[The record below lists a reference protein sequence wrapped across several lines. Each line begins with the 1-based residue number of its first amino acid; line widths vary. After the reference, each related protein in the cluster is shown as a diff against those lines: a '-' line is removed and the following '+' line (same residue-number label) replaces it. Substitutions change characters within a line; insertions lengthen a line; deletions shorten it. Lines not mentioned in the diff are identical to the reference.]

1 MAPSIISAAI
11 FEKLVAGIKD
21 YAIFVLDPDGMVLS
35 WNAGAQLIKGYRPEE
50 IVGKHFSVFYLP
62 DAIAQ
67 KWPERELRAAA
78 VEGRFEDEGWRIRK
92 DGSRFWANVIITA
105 LREDDGRLT
114 GFSKITRDLTT
125 RRNQEEKIRQS
136 EERFRLL
143 IEGVQD
149 YAIFMLDNDGTISS
163 WNSGAERIKGYTA
176 SDVLGR
182 HFSWFYVPEDVKA
195 GKPWRGLQT
204 ARATGRSEDEGWRV
218 RKSGERFWARVV
230 ITALYDAQGT
240 PRGFAKV
247 TQDLTERRQSKE
259 FEDAA
264 RRLNEFVAMLAHE
277 LRNPLAPILNAVE
290 SLERMLPDNAMQ
302 AKLHGVISRQ
312 SRHLARI
319 VDDLIDINRITRGVL
334 SINRS
339 DVDVVGLINHCVEA
353 IRPATDAAR
362 QELQISLPGSRLTTL
377 GDMHRLSQA
386 LTNILSNACRYTAA
400 GGKIN
405 ISALER
411 ADEIVISVTD
421 TGRGIAPEDLERIFN
436 LFDQGHRLTPE
447 NAGGLGIGLTLARRI
462 VELHGG
468 TVTVD
473 SGGPGKGSVFNLRLP
488 RMPVTIGSSLPGVDT
503 QRTAPLPS
511 RRVLVVDDHVDAAR
525 MFELLLQAE
534 GHETCIAHDGPTA
547 LKAVEEFKPEFVFLD
562 IGIPGMNGYEIARR
576 LRGGENREGLFLVA
590 VTGWGQPSD
599 FEQSREAGFDLHLV
613 KPVDSASVK
622 RLLENPPPSK
632 ATLH

>member
-21 YAIFVLDPDGMVLS
+21 YAIFVLDPDGMVLT
-35 WNAGAQLIKGYRPEE
+35 WNAGAQLIKGYSAEE
-50 IVGKHFSVFYLP
+50 IVGKHFSVFYQP
-62 DAIAQ
+62 EAIAQ

-78 VEGRFEDEGWRIRK
+78 VEGRFEDEGWRVRK

-105 LREDDGRLT
+105 LREDGGRLM
-114 GFSKITRDLTT
+114 GFSKITRDLTV
-125 RRNQEEKIRQS
+125 RRNQEEKIRHS
-136 EERFRLL
+136 EQRFRLL
-143 IEGVQD
+143 IESVQD

-195 GKPWRGLQT
+195 GKPWQELKI
-204 ARATGRSEDEGWRV
+204 ARATGRIEEEGWRV
-218 RKSGERFWARVV
+218 RKSGERFWARAV
-230 ITALYDAQGT
+230 ITPLYDTQGT

-247 TQDLTERRQSKE
+247 IQDLTERRQSKE
-259 FEDAA
+259 FEEAA
-264 RRLNEFVAMLAHE
+264 RRMNEFVAMLAHE

-290 SLERMLPDNAMQ
+290 TLERMSPDDAMQ
-302 AKLHGVISRQ
+302 VKLHGVISRQ

-334 SINRS
+334 SISRS

-353 IRPATDAAR
+353 VRPAMDAAR
-362 QELQISLPGSRLTTL
+362 QELQISLPGRRLTTL

-405 ISALER
+405 INAVER
-411 ADEIVISVTD
+411 ADDIVISVAD

-436 LFDQGHRLTPE
+436 LFDQGHRLTLG

-462 VELHGG
+462 IELHGG
-468 TVTVD
+468 TITVE
-473 SGGPGKGSVFNLRLP
+473 SGGVGKGSVFHLRLP
-488 RMPVTIGSSLPGVDT
+488 RAPTGIASP
-503 QRTAPLPS
+503 QRRAEMRPAAPLPS
-511 RRVLVVDDHVDAAR
+511 RRILVVDDHVDAAR

-534 GHETCIAHDGPTA
+534 GHETRIAHDGPTA
-547 LKAVEEFKPEFVFLD
+547 LKTVKEFKPEFVFLD

-576 LRGGENREGLFLVA
+576 LRGGEYREDLFLVA

-622 RLLENPPPSK
+622 RLLENPPPK
-632 ATLH
+632 AILH